1 MRCMIQML
9 CDPLRGGNLLADALR
24 QCFQTNQGKIRIERA
39 GHRAERAQIFD
50 ADALDECLVAVSFG
64 KTVPFTVAII
74 ADDLLP
80 CGELGESAIRPVKM
94 TAIDNRAAN
103 RIAMAGNTFGGGM
116 HDDIRTELDRPQQIR
131 RGHGVVYDQGDA
143 VFMRQ
148 L

>member
-1 MRCMIQML
+1 MIQML

-103 RIAMAGNTFGGGM
+103 RIAMAGNTFGALRNRYGCRIVEEN
-116 HDDIRTELDRPQQIR
+116 HRVHPRLLRTSCWER
-131 RGHGVVYDQGDA
+131 
-143 VFMRQ
+143 
-148 L
+148 